1 MFWFEIAYLNLD
13 RYLVLNTVKQG
24 YFDCLI
30 DFHSFSIISVFKLTM
45 GYSRKNPKRGVWEYG
60 ISRGIKEILWNFW
73 GLIKNYRFRFFSVAS
88 SNLVLGYKWLLVV
101 NLHETMTGRSKW
113 HHNLGFVLS
122 NKDERG
128 IGQLFMR
135 NLNREI

>member
-45 GYSRKNPKRGVWEYG
+45 GYSRKNPKRGFENMEYPG
-60 ISRGIKEILWNFW
+60 VSKKYYEISG
-73 GLIKNYRFRFFSVAS
+73 G
-88 SNLVLGYKWLLVV
+88 
-101 NLHETMTGRSKW
+101 
-113 HHNLGFVLS
+113 
-122 NKDERG
+122 
-128 IGQLFMR
+128 
-135 NLNREI
+135 